1 MLPTFPSRYLS
12 TIGLEGVF
20 SLAGWSRRVRA
31 GFHVPRATQ
40 GTATRR
46 GASRMGLSPAAAG
59 LSSPSRSPPKPR
71 RRGPTTPRARRH
83 ASGLGCSPFARHYW
97 GNHCCFLFL
106 RVLRCFSS
114 PGSPRATMARSRP
127 TRAGGCPI
135 RTPAGQWPVAP
146 HRSFSQLPAS
156 FLASSSQGIRHA
168 PLFTSTRPTKWGGG
182 AGRLRGAALHTGRLA
197 SSRSVAVLCAS
208 VSKIVSPKRRTWRIS
223 DSNRWPLACHAS
235 ALAS

>member
-1 MLPTFPSRYLS
+1 MVSGSLSLPSSGCFPPFPHGTCPLSVSR
-12 TIGLEGVF
+12 EC
-20 SLAGWSRRVRA
+20 LALPDGPGGFAQGFTCPALLRVPLRA
-31 GFHVPRATQ
+31 G
-40 GTATRR
+40 

-71 RRGPTTPRARRH
+71 RRGPTTPAARRH
-83 ASGLGCSPFARHYW
+83 AAGLGWSPFARHYW

-114 PGSPRATMARSRP
+114 PGSPRATKARSRP

-156 FLASSSQGIRHA
+156 FVASSSQGIRHA
-168 PLFTSTRPTKWGGG
+168 PLFTSTRPTQ
-182 AGRLRGAALHTGRLA
+182 GAAAPAACAARRCILDV
-197 SSRSVAVLCAS
+197 SRPLVLLQSCVPVCQRS
-208 VSKIVSPKRRTWRIS
+208 YR
-223 DSNRWPLACHAS
+223 HGGEGGE
-235 ALAS
+235 